1 LVLKLISPQIHL
13 LIPEIYNDFFLVH
26 FYQFAKINGFI
37 RLCCNQSENFY
48 LLAKKADNCLSLSA
62 ELFSAALVLKPLS
75 LITLSVNSDLYLDNC
90 FTFSSYRIAINYKID
105 GVIFN

>member
-37 RLCCNQSENFY
+37 RLVAINLKISIY
-48 LLAKKADNCLSLSA
+48 LLKKQII
-62 ELFSAALVLKPLS
+62 AAISVSGIIFGGTCFKPLS
-75 LITLSVNSDLYLDNC
+75 LITLSVNS
-90 FTFSSYRIAINYKID
+90 
-105 GVIFN
+105 